1 MRMRARAFLGNRGC
15 AAQLW
20 IDLGASLG
28 KRLRDFLQIIFFDNI
43 GRGHFSGGVLV
54 YKSGFCRCRR
64 RHIQSKGLAG
74 TKGHAAKKN
83 DGNGENFSHKARD
96 LSMRSVASASDFFC
110 SFPGPLKLSC
120 LQRETK
126 SKAMDFRPKDGRS
139 RSTKRKKQSQPF
151 ADASLRQEAVRF
163 LLACCPQRGAGCRSR
178 ESRR

>member
-28 KRLRDFLQIIFFDNI
+28 KRLRDFLPIIFFDNI

-83 DGNGENFSHKARD
+83 DGNGENFSHKERD
-96 LSMRSVASASDFFC
+96 LSMRSVASASDFFKKTIFFPC
-110 SFPGPLKLSC
+110 SFLGALKLSC

-126 SKAMDFRPKDGRS
+126 SKAM
-139 RSTKRKKQSQPF
+139 
-151 ADASLRQEAVRF
+151 E
-163 LLACCPQRGAGCRSR
+163 
-178 ESRR
+178 